1 MQTAPSSPLLPLH
14 AEGQQ
19 STMLQPP
26 PSPPI
31 PINICQPTPQ
41 EIEDEA
47 RSAESVRQYEWS
59 TYHMY
64 NLISN
69 ARLRR
74 CYDRISRSCSSPSEA
89 AASRHELMNGT
100 YLPQERKANE
110 IEEAAAPQEAK
121 EKDKGRDDDDDN
133 IVGVFVFEL
142 QM

>member
-14 AEGQQ
+14 AKG
-19 STMLQPP
+19 TMQPP

-31 PINICQPTPQ
+31 PINISPPSPQ

-47 RSAESVRQYEWS
+47 RSAESVIQYEWS

-64 NLISN
+64 HLISN

-100 YLPQERKANE
+100 YLPQERKADE
-110 IEEAAAPQEAK
+110 IGEVVPQVAK
-121 EKDKGRDDDDDN
+121 EKKDKDRDDDDDEN
-133 IVGVFVFEL
+133 IVGVFVFEDL